1 MKKITF
7 LLFLSVIYGSFAQE
21 RMITNIGIITFEA
34 SIPFFEEVKGTT
46 DKAICILEPKTSK
59 LTCVVIIKG
68 FQFKRQ
74 LMKTHFNENYME
86 SDKHSKA
93 TFKGKIEKFD
103 LKNIREEALE
113 YFIKGKI
120 EIHGVTKNI
129 VIKAKIK
136 KVTEGVELTSDF
148 NLNTDDFDIEIPF
161 IVSNKI
167 SKNVNTQFKFVLQ

>member
-21 RMITNIGIITFEA
+21 RLITNIGIITFEA

-46 DKAICILEPKTSK
+46 DKAICILEPRTSK

-74 LMKTHFNENYME
+74 LMKTHFNENYIE

-103 LKNIREEALE
+103 LKSVREEPLE
-113 YFIKGKI
+113 YLIKGKI

-129 VIKAKIK
+129 VVKAKIK
-136 KVTEGVELTSDF
+136 KVTDGVELTSDF
-148 NLNTDDFDIEIPF
+148 NLNTDDFNIEIPF

-167 SKNVNTQFKFVLQ
+167 SKNVNTKLKFVLQ

>member
-21 RMITNIGIITFEA
+21 RLITNIGIITFEA

-46 DKAICILEPKTSK
+46 DKAICILEPRTSK

-74 LMKTHFNENYME
+74 LMKTHFNENYIE

-103 LKNIREEALE
+103 LKSVREEPLE
-113 YFIKGKI
+113 YLIKGKI

-129 VIKAKIK
+129 VVKAKIK
-136 KVTEGVELTSDF
+136 KVTDGVELTSDF
-148 NLNTDDFDIEIPF
+148 NLNTDDFSIEIPF

-167 SKNVNTQFKFVLQ
+167 SKNVNTKLKFVLQ